1 MRLLVPAGG
10 QCRMSRED
18 PCEGHSRNSVHGAE
32 PGMPEQGVAAETSKT
47 LVCERRQQS
56 LKLKP
61 SGESGI
67 GSIEYRSF

>member
-1 MRLLVPAGG
+1 
-10 QCRMSRED
+10 
-18 PCEGHSRNSVHGAE
+18 
-32 PGMPEQGVAAETSKT
+32 MPEQGVAAETSKT

-67 GSIEYRSF
+67 GSIEDRSF